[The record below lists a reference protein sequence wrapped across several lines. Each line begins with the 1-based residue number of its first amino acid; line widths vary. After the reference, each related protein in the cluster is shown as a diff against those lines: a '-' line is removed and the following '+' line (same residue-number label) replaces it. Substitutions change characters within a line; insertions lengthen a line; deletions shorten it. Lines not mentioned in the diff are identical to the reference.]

1 MIDREQK
8 YREMATRGKYR
19 RLYAHFCGLRS
30 QEWSASF
37 VEVEAVISF
46 HLPASARL
54 HRAWWAN
61 QSRGNGHSHTL
72 AWTMA
77 GWETAQVDM
86 EAETLLFRRKHPER
100 VGARSL
106 DEVWPVHSA
115 GGWPA
120 DLSLRREDIYD
131 DRIQAGRCSS
141 TPTSW

>member
-37 VEVEAVISF
+37 VEVEAVIGF

-61 QSRGNGHSHTL
+61 
-72 AWTMA
+72 
-77 GWETAQVDM
+77 
-86 EAETLLFRRKHPER
+86 PEPGQR
-100 VGARSL
+100 TQPYPGL
-106 DEVWPVHSA
+106 DHGQMGDCPS
-115 GGWPA
+115 
-120 DLSLRREDIYD
+120 
-131 DRIQAGRCSS
+131 
-141 TPTSW
+141 